1 VLCSRAARLALP
13 VAEKTEP
20 LNDQMTSN
28 PDHAFII
35 RLWREPGLTRA
46 DGRPLWRGQVQC
58 VATGHTRA
66 FQSLDRLV
74 HFIRSESGIEID
86 TEIKIEGSQT

>member
-1 VLCSRAARLALP
+1 
-13 VAEKTEP
+13 
-20 LNDQMTSN
+20 MTSSY
-28 PDHAFII
+28 DHAFII

-46 DGRPLWRGQVQC
+46 DGRPLWRGRVQC
-58 VATGHTRA
+58 AATGHTQA

-86 TEIKIEGSQT
+86 IGIKIERRQT